1 MKIDQ
6 MKEGECGVIKHVGGG
21 PDFQRRI
28 TAVGITPGSRFE
40 IVQNIRKY
48 PILLHIRS
56 TMLAIDRTDSRMIEV
71 EA

>member
-6 MKEGECGVIKHVGGG
+6 MKEGESGAIKHVGGG

-40 IVQNIRKY
+40 IIQNIIKY
-48 PILLHIRS
+48 PILLNIRS
-56 TMLAIDRTDSRMIEV
+56 TMLAIDRTDSQMIEV

>member
-1 MKIDQ
+1 MT
-6 MKEGECGVIKHVGGG
+6 EGQCGVIRHVGGG

-40 IVQNIRKY
+40 IVQNISKY
-48 PILLHIRS
+48 PILLNIRS
-56 TMLAIDRTDSRMIEV
+56 TMLAVDRADSQMIEV